1 MYRMHGYCVGRLIF
15 CMSMSQLSTTWI
27 DQSQNMAIC
36 YIHFFSVL
44 ILGELLLT
52 KSGDSY
58 KIVTPAFTLPALIVV
73 FKSMY
78 RMHGYCFGRLI
89 FCMSMSQLST
99 TWNDQSQNMAIY
111 YIHFFSVVILGELLL
126 TKTGESYKIVTP
138 AFTLPVLLVVFKS
151 MYRMHGYCVGRL
163 NFCMSM
169 SQLSTT
175 WIDQSQNMAIC
186 YIHFFSVVI
195 LGELLLTET
204 GESYKIV
211 IPAFT
216 LHALI
221 VVFKSMYRM
230 HGYCVGRL
238 NFCMSMSQ
246 LSTTWIDQS
255 QNMAICYIHFFSV
268 VILGELLL
276 TKTGESY
283 KIVTPAF
290 TLPALIVVFKSMYRM
305 HGYCVGR
312 LIFCMSMSQLS
323 TTWIDQSQN
332 MAICYIHFF
341 SVLILGELLLTKSG
355 DSYKIVT
362 PAFTLPALIVVFKSM
377 YRMHGYCFGRLI
389 FCMSMSQ
396 LSTTWNDQSQN
407 MAICYIHF
415 FSVVILGELLLT
427 KTGESYKLVTPAFSL
442 PALIVVFKY
451 MYRMHGYCVGRLN
464 FCMSMSQLSTTWID
478 QSQNMAICYIQF
490 FRSWSLANCYLQKL
504 EIHIK

>member
-1 MYRMHGYCVGRLIF
+1 MAIYYEHFFSIVILGELLLTKTGESYKIVTPAFTLPALIVVFKSMYRMHGYCVGRLNF

-89 FCMSMSQLST
+89 FSMSMSQLST
-99 TWNDQSQNMAIY
+99 TWNDQSQNMAIS

-126 TKTGESYKIVTP
+126 TTTGESYKLVTP
-138 AFTLPVLLVVFKS
+138 AFSLHALIVIFKY

-175 WIDQSQNMAIC
+175 WIDQSQN
-186 YIHFFSVVI
+186 
-195 LGELLLTET
+195 L
-204 GESYKIV
+204 
-211 IPAFT
+211 
-216 LHALI
+216 
-221 VVFKSMYRM
+221 
-230 HGYCVGRL
+230 
-238 NFCMSMSQ
+238 
-246 LSTTWIDQS
+246 
-255 QNMAICYIHFFSV
+255 AICYIHFFSV

-290 TLPALIVVFKSMYRM
+290 TLPALIVVFK
-305 HGYCVGR
+305 
-312 LIFCMSMSQLS
+312 
-323 TTWIDQSQN
+323 
-332 MAICYIHFF
+332 
-341 SVLILGELLLTKSG
+341 
-355 DSYKIVT
+355 
-362 PAFTLPALIVVFKSM
+362 
-377 YRMHGYCFGRLI
+377 
-389 FCMSMSQ
+389 
-396 LSTTWNDQSQN
+396 
-407 MAICYIHF
+407 
-415 FSVVILGELLLT
+415 
-427 KTGESYKLVTPAFSL
+427 
-442 PALIVVFKY
+442 Y

-464 FCMSMSQLSTTWID
+464 FCMSMSQLSTTWIY
-478 QSQNMAICYIQF
+478 QSQNIAICYIHF
-490 FRSWSLANCYLQKL
+490 FSVVILGELLLIKL